1 MITAIM
7 TSFLTLILTQI
18 QENPW
23 CQNFGWKF
31 WLLGIAFHKG
41 GEAPLLD
48 WTCSRLPSHG
58 IESDSAER
66 CFL

>member
-41 GEAPLLD
+41 GLDLFEASQP
-48 WTCSRLPSHG
+48 WNR
-58 IESDSAER
+58 I
-66 CFL
+66 